1 MAQHGFRSTAGAA
14 SLAALI
20 FTLALCTPAAGHHS
34 QAFFADEVTEYSGEL
49 LALDW
54 RNPHVAMT
62 VNVTNAD
69 SGQAEEWA
77 FEFDSIYVLG
87 RMGVEREDFP
97 IGEQVR
103 VAGRP
108 STISDAEGLALTM
121 LRADGQEVLL
131 FSSSSPRFSDQ
142 VIGRPYDAIDEQ
154 VFVDAA
160 AENRGIFRVWSSPA
174 LGYHELNLPL
184 REAAIAARAQ
194 FDMGDNFATRCEPEG
209 MPRLMRN
216 PHPFE
221 FIDEGAEI
229 RILSELYEIERTIH
243 MNVAEVPDDAAPS
256 LLGYSVGR
264 WEGDTLVVETGRIS
278 WPYFDNIGTPQSD
291 AVAITERF
299 VLSDNQTRLNY
310 HATVTDP
317 QTFTAPATIEGYWLA
332 LGESIGAYACVAY

>member
-1 MAQHGFRSTAGAA
+1 
-14 SLAALI
+14 LPALI
-20 FTLALCTPAAGHHS
+20 FALALCAPAAGHHS
-34 QAFFADEVTEYSGEL
+34 QAFFAQEVFEYSGEL
-49 LALDW
+49 TALDW
-54 RNPHVAMT
+54 RNPHVSMT
-62 VNVTNAD
+62 LNVTNAD
-69 SGQAEEWA
+69 SGQAEEWN

-87 RMGVEREDFP
+87 RMGVRREDFP

-108 STISDAEGLALTM
+108 STISDADGLGLTM

-131 FSSSSPRFSDQ
+131 FSFSSPRFSDQ

-154 VFVDAA
+154 TLVDAA

-184 REAAIAARAQ
+184 REEAIAARAQ
-194 FDMGDNFATRCEPEG
+194 FDMGDNFATRCETEG

-221 FIDEGAEI
+221 FIDAGAEI

-243 MNVAEVPDDAAPS
+243 MDVAEIPDNAQPS

-264 WEGDTLVVETGRIS
+264 WEGSTLVVTTSRIN

-291 AVAITERF
+291 AVAIVERF
-299 VLSDNQTRLNY
+299 ALSDDQTRLDY
-310 HATVTDP
+310 HATVTDT
-317 QTFTAPATIEGYWLA
+317 QTFSAPATIEGYWLA
-332 LGESIGAYACVAY
+332 LGEAIGSYACVAY